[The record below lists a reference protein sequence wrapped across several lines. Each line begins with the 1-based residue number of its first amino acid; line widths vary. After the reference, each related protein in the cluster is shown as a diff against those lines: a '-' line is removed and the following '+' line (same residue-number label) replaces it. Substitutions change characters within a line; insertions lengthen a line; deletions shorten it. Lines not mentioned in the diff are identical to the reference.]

1 MHEEYPR
8 LDELVGG
15 YSNLDFDIIFET
27 TDIEDVVKIVVTRKP
42 LEALHQLMHEIADFE
57 LKYADCLEEA
67 FYKTFDPDIYFD
79 DVPCFLDMVK
89 ERVKKQLDGCSSL

>member
-15 YSNLDFDIIFET
+15 YLNLEFDIIFET
-27 TDIEDVVKIVVTRKP
+27 TDIEDVVKIFVTRKP
-42 LEALHQLMHEIADFE
+42 LEALYQLMHEIADFE
-57 LKYADCLEEA
+57 SKYIDCLEEA